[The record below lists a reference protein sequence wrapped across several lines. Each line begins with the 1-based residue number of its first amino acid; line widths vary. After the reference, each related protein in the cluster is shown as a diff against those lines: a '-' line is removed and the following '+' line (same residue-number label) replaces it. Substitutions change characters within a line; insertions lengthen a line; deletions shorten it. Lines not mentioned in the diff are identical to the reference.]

1 MKEIE
6 KLAEDLKKSLN
17 EKQIQTKISQFFRI
31 SQKKEIYE
39 ELQKT
44 DRDDELQ
51 AHPYLLIQDLTE
63 AIKNGNKGLYQR
75 HNHIPVETLTMLIIS
90 DFIQKF
96 DKIINDLTKTNKD
109 LYELYTINDNRQF
122 TLTDKNNEKIIE
134 TYFIFNTSNPE
145 QNILQII
152 KEKRIKESNAKTE
165 YPDFAIYLNGI
176 PTVCIEIK
184 SLSTGYTE
192 AIEDIVNKKTY
203 HRFLFCVGTDTQNTF
218 ITSNYK
224 NKNNPLWESYGDNK
238 KTENSFFDLATELFT
253 KQEDILSY
261 IINYTF
267 VSENNLIN
275 ARVQQYFAAKK
286 IIEELKKT
294 EPVSVYFKHHTRS
307 GKSNT
312 FKLILEYVRKN
323 SIKFK
328 KIIILTHDLTVKDN
342 LKETLITI
350 NNTAYQEIT
359 TKAEFKKAINEK
371 VSGCKIYLTNI
382 QKMESSIDYIKKE
395 VKNSQEYLFLVDEN
409 HTHQNLISGYAAVRK
424 IMFPHASYVS
434 ATATPVIENRDGVLQ
449 DITSERMGKQIDNFT
464 PNNARKLNTVLP
476 CFFKYAKWESEL
488 EDDKKLL
495 LKFQNLEV
503 QLNSYFNDLK
513 LNIKDFIAKF
523 STHKKIKN
531 IIMSKRLDCS
541 IDEELE
547 KVLEILLDEKEIDE
561 DGPLYY
567 YTKEELSY
575 ILSAFET
582 YQTDSIKKINSD
594 ETKIAID
601 SLKRE
606 LNKKKMDLIV
616 NHLYE
621 LKATLPFRPKAF
633 LVVSSIQEGMKF
645 ILDLKK
651 HILLNQSENMDLDQ
665 TQNIK
670 DIKQNRYRSI
680 RFGIDVSNTKLGEDI
695 WSSEDKRLKIELD
708 FDETNINGV
717 LVAGKTSVKEEFMLQ
732 HEDSIDVLI
741 IVGKHLMGFDL
752 KELVTVFL
760 NRYIHDLKL
769 IMQIATR
776 GATIREGKL
785 ASYVYDITHN
795 KDINFDIFKKS
806 FDLYNSGENFESTS
820 IAISEDE
827 AFLILKDIEDNT
839 IPSFLALFKIDEA
852 QLKTEQGIIKA
863 LAGINSLEDKDHYF
877 NKVKELNEQ
886 LSKVIVPS
894 LFINH
899 KDKIRLKTFLSNL
912 RMINKDLIERNEL
925 YKLTETQKRDILHEN
940 LFLLK
945 IDLKDV
951 SNKIFGEF
959 IPEEVTLNEYT
970 SVEIEIIN
978 SRKKDFI
985 KNKLSNLGRSI
996 LEKSILEEIENL
1008 LMLLNKESFSVD
1020 ELDSIKEQTEKI
1032 TNSIKETIS
1041 NKHDNN
1047 HIKYYLTALIDN
1059 LIKKTLIDIES
1070 TIDLCNVEEY
1080 TNIIVSVV
1088 INVINETKSTQN
1100 NIEAIIETIKK
1111 NLIYM
1116 NKGNELRITLFKKG
1130 VVIVKQNI
1138 HPTFY
1143 NNLKEELLIFI
1154 DDILANEKE
1163 IFYFLE
1169 N

>member
-6 KLAEDLKKSLN
+6 KLAEELKKSLN
-17 EKQIQTKISQFFRI
+17 EKQVQTKISQFFRI

-44 DRDDELQ
+44 ERDNELQ
-51 AHPYLLIQDLTE
+51 AHPYILIQDLTE

-75 HNHIPVETLTMLIIS
+75 HNHMSVEALTTLIIN

-122 TLTDKNNEKIIE
+122 TLIDKNNEKIVE

-152 KEKRIKESNAKTE
+152 KEKRIKEVNSKTE

-184 SLSTGYTE
+184 PLSVGYTE

-261 IINYTF
+261 ILNYTF
-267 VSENNLIN
+267 VSEDNLIN

-294 EPVSVYFKHHTRS
+294 DPVSVYFKHHTRS

-371 VSGCKIYLTNI
+371 VTGCKIYLTNI
-382 QKMESSIDYIKKE
+382 QKMESSIELIKKE
-395 VKNSQEYLFLVDEN
+395 VKNSNEYLFLVDEN
-409 HTHQNLISGYAAVRK
+409 HTHQNLVSGYAAVRK

-434 ATATPVIENRDGVLQ
+434 ATATPIIENKNGVLV
-449 DITSERMGKQIDNFT
+449 DVTSERMGKQIDNFT
-464 PNNARKLNTVLP
+464 PNNAIKLKTVLP
-476 CFFKYAKWESEL
+476 LSFKCVKWENDLKNNKEL
-488 EDDKKLL
+488 LS
-495 LKFQNLEV
+495 KFKNLEL
-503 QLNSYFNDLK
+503 QLNSYLDELK
-513 LNIKDFIAKF
+513 KNIKDFIPTF
-523 STHKKIKN
+523 RTHKEIENILISKN
-531 IIMSKRLDCS
+531 LDCS
-541 IDEELE
+541 LEEELE
-547 KVLEILLDEKEIDE
+547 KVIEILLDDKEIDE

-567 YTKEELSY
+567 YTKEELTY
-575 ILSAFET
+575 ILSAFEE
-582 YQTDSIKKINSD
+582 YQNDSIKKINSD

-616 NHLYE
+616 NHLHE
-621 LKATLPFRPKAF
+621 LKTTLPFRPKAF

-651 HILLNQSENMDLDQ
+651 HILLDQSENMDLDQ
-665 TQNIK
+665 IQNIN

-695 WSSEDKRLKIELD
+695 WSSEDKRLKRELD
-708 FDETNINGV
+708 FDETDINGV
-717 LVAGKTSVKEEFMLQ
+717 LVGGKTSVKEEFMLQ
-732 HEDSIDVLI
+732 HPDSIDVLI

-760 NRYIHDLKL
+760 NRYIYDLKL

-776 GATIREGKL
+776 GATIREGKTG
-785 ASYVYDITHN
+785 SYVYDLTYN
-795 KDINFDIFKKS
+795 KDINYQILKKS
-806 FDLYNSGENFESTS
+806 FNIYSNEEIESNSPIF
-820 IAISEDE
+820 ISEEE
-827 AFLILKDIEDNT
+827 ALLILQDIEDNK
-839 IPSFLALFKIDEA
+839 IPVFLSLFKISESKFSTKEGLNAALDEIS
-852 QLKTEQGIIKA
+852 K
-863 LAGINSLEDKDHYF
+863 LENKDDYF
-877 NKVKELNEQ
+877 NSVKDLNKQ
-886 LSKVIVPS
+886 LSNTIIPS
-894 LFINH
+894 IFINY
-899 KDKIRLKTFLSNL
+899 KEKIRLRRFLNFL
-912 RMINKDLIERNEL
+912 KNININIIKRNEL
-925 YKLTETQKRDILHEN
+925 YKLTETQIRDILHEN

-959 IPEEVTLNEYT
+959 IPEDVTLNEYT
-970 SVEIEIIN
+970 PVEIEIIN

-1008 LMLLNKESFSVD
+1008 LILLNKESFSVC

-1041 NKHDNN
+1041 NEHNNN
-1047 HIKYYLTALIDN
+1047 HIEYYLTTLIDN
-1059 LIKKTLIDIES
+1059 LINKRLIDIDSRTDLGNIES
-1070 TIDLCNVEEY
+1070 Y
-1080 TNIIVSVV
+1080 TNIIVSIV
-1088 INVINETKSTQN
+1088 IDVINETKSTQN
-1100 NIEAIIETIKK
+1100 NIEAIIETVKK

-1116 NKGNELRITLFKKG
+1116 NQGNELRITLFKKG
-1130 VVIVKQNI
+1130 VLIVKQNI

-1154 DDILANEKE
+1154 DEILANEKE